1 MTSKNSKFKTQNSKF
16 KSKNYLCKMTN
27 KEIGNVLKYYGKL
40 LEIHGENQFK
50 TRSYSN
56 ASFTLSKLETQVSKM
71 SLDEIASVKGFGKAI
86 VSKIEAIKE
95 TGSLSQL
102 ETLMQNTPKGIL
114 ELSHLK
120 GLGAKKLRTVWQEL
134 AIESPGELL
143 YACNE
148 NRLTLLKGF
157 GEKTQE
163 NVRQS
168 LLYFLQNKNKFH
180 YAELYIVALEF
191 IEEIKAHSAILD
203 IELTGAI
210 RRKSLVLETIELISS
225 IENKAAF
232 CAFLDKQKIN
242 YTDKG
247 ELISGDLDTG
257 HPFEVYFI
265 EEKNLTIF
273 NFVRTANEA
282 HLEKLKDLDLSK
294 EYKSENEIY
303 ESMKLAYI
311 LPECREGI
319 KEIEIAKSGN
329 FPELITFKDI
339 KGVIHN
345 HSTYSDGANSVKE
358 MAEACITKN
367 YEYLVMSDHSQTAVY
382 ASGLKPEDVK
392 RQQDEIDELNKT
404 LKPFKIYKSIESD
417 ILSDGSLDYS
427 DAVLKSFD
435 LVIASIH
442 SSLKMDEEK
451 AMMRLI
457 NAIENPYTT
466 ILGHLTGRLIL
477 SRKGY
482 PVNHTKIIDA
492 CAANNVAIE
501 LNANPYRLDMDYQFI
516 PYAMEKGVYIS
527 INPDAHSTDGIDDI
541 YFGVEAARKGM
552 LTSEH
557 CLNTK
562 TREEFDAYLNSKN

>member
-1 MTSKNSKFKTQNSKF
+1 
-16 KSKNYLCKMTN
+16 MTN
-27 KEIGNVLKYYGKL
+27 KEIGNILKYYGKL
-40 LEIHGENQFK
+40 LEIHGENPFK

-56 ASFTLSKLETQVSKM
+56 ASFTLSKLESQVSTM
-71 SLDEIASVKGFGKAI
+71 TIDEIASVKGFGKAI

-102 ETLMQNTPKGIL
+102 ESLMQNTPQGIL

-134 AIESPGELL
+134 GIESPGELL

-163 NVRQS
+163 NVRQA
-168 LLYFLQNKNKFH
+168 LVYFLQNKNKFH
-180 YAELYIVALEF
+180 YAELYIIGLEF
-191 IEEIKAHSAILD
+191 LEEIKAHTSILD
-203 IELTGAI
+203 IEFTGAI
-210 RRKSLVLETIELISS
+210 RRKSIVLENIELITADH
-225 IENKAAF
+225 NKAVF
-232 CAFLDKQKIN
+232 IKYLEKQKIN
-242 YTDKG
+242 YKDKG
-247 ELISGDLDTG
+247 ELISGDLETG

-265 EEKNLTIF
+265 EEKSLTAF
-273 NFVRTANEA
+273 NFVRTASEA
-282 HLEKLKDLDLSK
+282 HLNQLENLELSENFK
-294 EYKSENEIY
+294 SEQEIYKSME
-303 ESMKLAYI
+303 MAYI
-311 LPECREGI
+311 LPECREGLNEV
-319 KEIEIAKSGN
+319 KLAKSGT
-329 FPELITFKDI
+329 FPDLIAFKDI

-345 HSTYSDGANSVKE
+345 HSRYSDGANSVQE
-358 MAEACITKN
+358 MAEACIAKN

-382 ASGLKPEDVK
+382 ASGLKPEDVL
-392 RQQDEIDELNKT
+392 RQQNEIDALNT
-404 LKPFKIYKSIESD
+404 SLAPFKIYKSIESD

-427 DAVLKSFD
+427 EEILKSFD

-451 AMMRLI
+451 AMARLI

-501 LNANPYRLDMDYQFI
+501 LNANPYRLDMDFKYI
-516 PYAMEKGVYIS
+516 PYAMEKGVLIS

-552 LTSEH
+552 LSKEH
-557 CLNTK
+557 CLNALGRK
-562 TREEFDAYLNSKN
+562 EFDAYLKKKK